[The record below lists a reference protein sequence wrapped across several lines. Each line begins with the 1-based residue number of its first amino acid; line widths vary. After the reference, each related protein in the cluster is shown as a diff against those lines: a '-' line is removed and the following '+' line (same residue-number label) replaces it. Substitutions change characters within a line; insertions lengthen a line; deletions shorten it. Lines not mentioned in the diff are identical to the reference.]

1 MMENMGYEQETLKD
15 IVEKEADEEQE
26 EDIDLTPHEHERALK
41 GAYRSFLI
49 PGVLKTDTDS
59 YFDQTKGHIKTLI
72 KTQLKEIE
80 SAKIIMTLW
89 VIWKNPIMPL
99 IELDSKDAKNA
110 QDLDD
115 GSTGDNY
122 IRIEVPF
129 NTLMTESFDAS
140 NINGL
145 MQCMVPYIKAQT
157 ENPKFPES
165 DFTLD
170 TMHLYIN
177 LHRLVLTR
185 GSSYN
190 ELPQWLKSKKTVINP
205 QSKDDECFKWAVIG
219 AFHHEDIKH
228 HPDRISLL
236 RSYEKHYNWKGLNF
250 PVSIKKNDKF
260 EKNNPGISV
269 NVLFSNEQ
277 YIYVW
282 CQKKHLHCIIS

>member
-1 MMENMGYEQETLKD
+1 MLRTWN
-15 IVEKEADEEQE
+15 
-26 EDIDLTPHEHERALK
+26 
-41 GAYRSFLI
+41 
-49 PGVLKTDTDS
+49 
-59 YFDQTKGHIKTLI
+59 
-72 KTQLKEIE
+72 
-80 SAKIIMTLW
+80 
-89 VIWKNPIMPL
+89 
-99 IELDSKDAKNA
+99 
-110 QDLDD
+110 D
-115 GSTGDNY
+115 GTTGDNY

-129 NTLMTESFDAS
+129 NTLMTEFFDAS

-145 MQCMVPYIKAQT
+145 LQCMVPYIKAQI

-185 GSSYN
+185 GSSYT

-205 QSKDDECFKWAVIG
+205 QNKDEECFKWAVIG

-282 CQKKHLHCIIS
+282 CQRKHLHCIIS

>member
-1 MMENMGYEQETLKD
+1 MENMGYEQETLKD

-26 EDIDLTPHEHERALK
+26 EEEDIDLTPYEHERALK
-41 GAYRSFLI
+41 GTYRSFLI

-59 YFDQTKGHIKTLI
+59 YFDQTKVHIKTLI
-72 KTQLKEIE
+72 KNQLKEIE

-99 IELDSKDAKNA
+99 IELDPKDAKNA

-190 ELPQWLKSKKTVINP
+190 ELPQWLKSK
-205 QSKDDECFKWAVIG
+205 
-219 AFHHEDIKH
+219 
-228 HPDRISLL
+228 
-236 RSYEKHYNWKGLNF
+236 
-250 PVSIKKNDKF
+250 
-260 EKNNPGISV
+260 
-269 NVLFSNEQ
+269 
-277 YIYVW
+277 
-282 CQKKHLHCIIS
+282 